1 MGKKSSKYAPSFNE
15 LKSVPTTELKH
26 QDPLKILHSVPLN
39 ERDKQIMGPDP
50 KEMVKLEKKKQERE
64 RAQKKLLGDKPE
76 IPLKESDRRKA
87 EEEVDNKSLPIDIY
101 QDEQGRIRDK
111 EGNILNLLVESDSQG
126 KPDQQ
131 SRY

>member
-1 MGKKSSKYAPSFNE
+1 M
-15 LKSVPTTELKH
+15 
-26 QDPLKILHSVPLN
+26 N

-126 KPDQQ
+126 KPD
-131 SRY
+131 